1 MRIKKLFITMLTLS
15 LLSVNMPFTV
25 FAEEVN
31 IDEASEDTDNEEV
44 SIVEETS
51 STEESSGAVSD
62 TEDGIEETIDE
73 TSEESLDEVVNED
86 ETEDEQV
93 SENEADE
100 EESESGSVMRL
111 GASSISTEDEVTL
124 TFDGTTVT
132 ASDGNDYEAVSDE
145 SGNYY
150 LTVSGGSYILKG
162 AAENLYLSVGNNT
175 EANFVTD

>member
-31 IDEASEDTDNEEV
+31 IDETSEDTDNEEV

-73 TSEESLDEVVNED
+73 TSEESLRKFQRSKSKSLVLKSALHQN
-86 ETEDEQV
+86 Q
-93 SENEADE
+93 
-100 EESESGSVMRL
+100 
-111 GASSISTEDEVTL
+111 SIRP
-124 TFDGTTVT
+124 
-132 ASDGNDYEAVSDE
+132 
-145 SGNYY
+145 
-150 LTVSGGSYILKG
+150 
-162 AAENLYLSVGNNT
+162 LS
-175 EANFVTD
+175 